1 MRRRGDSRRSGQDL
15 AIRSVLRAW
24 GLAIALAAGAA
35 SADFSY
41 AVYDGSWDLLPDFA
55 ALSPIATGQ
64 SPTVGLDVTSE
75 TDTFGL
81 VFTNTI
87 VAPSDGDYEFFTTSD
102 DGSRLY
108 VDGELVVDND
118 GLHSPE
124 TVIGSRT
131 LSAGSH
137 SLRVEFFEKG
147 GGQVLEVGYR
157 TGAPAFQPI
166 PGDGALV
173 YLSSNPDLIGDWGPV
188 IPWPEI
194 AISAASLP
202 DGRVLTWSST
212 ETNAFPSNAEFTH
225 ASVFDPETETF
236 VSADNDF
243 HDTFCAGISTLENG
257 VIVASGGNPD
267 DRKVSSFDPAT
278 LGWSRL
284 ADMNDRRWY
293 GSNVT
298 LPNNHVFSTFAKS
311 SGDRSETYDPSTD
324 TWTPRPNASMATLVS
339 EQNAINAAPN
349 PTGALTQEWWA
360 HIAVTPQGDVF
371 QGGPTQTWHR
381 FDPLGGAPNVVLGQ
395 PIGDQARMYG
405 NAISYDEGKVML
417 IGGADRRKS
426 PPTSVNNVYLVDLN
440 GPAPVVTQ
448 GAPMN
453 FPRALSNSV
462 TLPNGEV
469 LVIGG
474 NTVAKIF
481 SDQGSV
487 LPAEIYSPETDS
499 WRIVDSL
506 TIPRNYHS
514 TALLL
519 KDARVLSAGG
529 GACGDGCS
537 ANHLDGQIY
546 SPPYLFEA
554 DDSPAIRPTL
564 SIPESAQ
571 VRAGDELVVE
581 ASPGTTSF
589 SIVRL
594 SGTTHH
600 LNTDQ
605 RFLRVPAVDN
615 GDGSFT
621 LSMPPNPNVLI
632 VGHYWLFALDTDGTP
647 SVGEA
652 IQVIRD
658 PEPVDEGAVYLSDLP
673 WELEQNGLGPAE
685 RDLSNGDVT
694 PGDGSPIRLDGVPY
708 DKGVGVHAYSRIDV
722 RLDGLYDRF
731 RSDIGLDDDRD
742 GLCGEVHFEVALD
755 GTTLYVSPAFVD
767 TTPTG
772 SIDLDVAG
780 GDLLTLEVFDEG
792 DTCGDHGDW
801 AGAHLLP
808 ADLPGFR
815 FYRFT
820 PTMLRDGLTA
830 NAIQLAE
837 LSLFSEGIRMH
848 ASAVSN
854 PGGNNPAGEGPD
866 RADDA
871 MSATKWRDFNRG
883 GLIYDFGTNV
893 VIDGYSLTTADDAP
907 ERDPL
912 RWRLEASDDGTIWE
926 VLDDRTD
933 ADQAVPIER
942 LSETELLPIT
952 TGSVVTPLPQAP
964 RSSSTLAVVS
974 TPAGDRIWNVNP
986 DNDSVSV
993 SDETGQLLAEIAVG
1007 ARPWA
1012 LAPQPGADRIY
1023 VTNKRSS
1030 SVSVIDTS
1038 TFAVDHTVALA
1049 RGAQPHGIVFD
1060 AAGDHYFVALE
1071 ALARIEKRSSL
1082 DDALVAS
1089 LDLSG
1094 APRHLA
1100 MRFDDSRLLISN
1112 FITPPIPGE
1121 STLSVDVEQGAAE
1134 VFSVDPSTL
1143 TLDAVLTL
1151 PHDSRAQSESQGP
1164 GMPNYLGPPVVS
1176 FDEQSAYIPSKKD
1189 NVQSG
1194 ALRQVPGMTFESTVR
1209 ANTSRIDLMTGLE
1222 DPGFRVD
1229 HDNASLATGAA
1240 LTGDDRYLLVTLET
1254 SRELAVYDTQGGFE
1268 LMRLVT
1274 GRAPQSVAL
1283 STDGRI
1289 AYVHNFMDRSL
1300 SRFDLTEML
1309 ETNLPASQEL
1319 PPVAVVG
1326 SEALAPDVLLGK
1338 QHFYDARDDRLALD
1352 NYMSCAS
1359 CHNDAGADGRVWDLG
1374 GFGEGLRR
1382 TISLRGRGAAGHG
1395 VLHWTGNFDEV
1406 QDFEGQ
1412 IRSLGL
1418 GLGLLSNEDF
1428 IATSAP
1434 IGPPKAGLS
1443 ADLDALAAY
1452 VESLSVEPE
1461 SPHRPGVGTLSPEA
1475 DQGRSEFVSQGCLSC
1490 HAMPK
1495 LTDSVLGLRHD
1506 VGTLDDASGTRL
1518 GNPLD
1523 GFDTP
1528 SLIGAW
1534 TNPPHLHDGSAQTL
1548 GEAILAHA
1556 DFASLPGAQVAAL
1569 ESFLREAESGDLVGL
1584 VDSDG
1589 DGTIDADD
1597 PAPAD
1602 PCLPTAFV
1610 PVCSQDSDGDGIP
1623 DYEEGLDVDS
1633 DGDGIPD
1640 YQESASL
1647 DGDGDGVVDQNDP
1660 ANGDSCVPD
1669 PAFCAPAVPTS
1680 LPIGQLLLALT
1691 LVIVGVRRLRS

>member
-1 MRRRGDSRRSGQDL
+1 MRRTDAPVRSGLRL
-15 AIRSVLRAW
+15 ALRAALRLW
-24 GLAIALAAGAA
+24 GVAIALAAGAA

-41 AVYDGSWDLLPDFA
+41 AVYDGSWDLLPDFGS
-55 ALSPIATGQ
+55 LSPIATGQ
-64 SPTVGLDVTSE
+64 SPTLSLAVTSE
-75 TDTFGL
+75 TETFGL

-87 VAPSDGDYEFFTTSD
+87 VAPTAGAYEFFTTSD

-108 VDGELVVDND
+108 IDGELVVDND
-118 GLHSPE
+118 GLHSPG
-124 TVIGSRT
+124 TVIGLRT

-147 GGQVLEVGYR
+147 GGQALEVGYR
-157 TGAPAFQPI
+157 TGDPAFLPI
-166 PGDGALV
+166 PADGGLV
-173 YLSSNPDLIGDWGPV
+173 YVASIPDAIGSWGPV

-257 VIVASGGNPD
+257 VIVASGGNPY

-284 ADMNDRRWY
+284 ADMNDLRWY

-298 LPNNHVFSTFAKS
+298 LPNNHIFSTFAKG
-311 SGDRSETYDPSTD
+311 SGDRSETYDPTTD
-324 TWTPRPNASMATLVS
+324 AWTPRPNASMATLVS

-349 PTGALTQEWWA
+349 PSGALTQEWWA

-381 FDPLGGAPNVVLGQ
+381 FDPIGGAPNVVLGQ

-426 PPTSVNNVYLVDLN
+426 PPTSVNDVYLVDLN
-440 GPAPVVTQ
+440 GPAPVVTP

-481 SDQGSV
+481 SDQDSV

-529 GACGDGCS
+529 GACGNGCL

-554 DDSPAIRPTL
+554 DGGPAIRPTL
-564 SIPESAQ
+564 SVPEPAQ
-571 VRAGDELVVE
+571 VRAGDELVVQ
-581 ASPGTTSF
+581 ASADTTSF

-605 RFLRVPAVDN
+605 RFLRVPAVGN

-621 LSMPPNPNVLI
+621 LALPANPNVLI
-632 VGHYWLFALDTDGTP
+632 VGHYWLFALDADGTP
-647 SVGEA
+647 SVGET

-658 PEPVDEGAVYLSDLP
+658 PAPVDSAVVYVSDLP

-685 RDLSNGDVT
+685 RDLSNGDAV
-694 PGDGSPIRLDGVPY
+694 PGDGNPIRLDGVSY
-708 DKGVGVHAYSRIDV
+708 EKGIGVHAYSRIDV

-731 RSDIGLDDDRD
+731 QSGLGLDDERD
-742 GLCGEVHFEVALD
+742 GLCGEIHFEVALD
-755 GTTLYVSPAFVD
+755 GTPLYVSPAFVD
-767 TTPTG
+767 TTPTE

-780 GDLLTLEVFDEG
+780 GNLLTLEVFDDG
-792 DTCGDHGDW
+792 ASCGDHGDW
-801 AGAHLLP
+801 AGARLIP

-837 LSLFSEGIRMH
+837 LSLFSEGIRLH
-848 ASAVSN
+848 AASVSN

-871 MSATKWRDFNRG
+871 MSTTKWRDFNRG
-883 GLIYDFGTNV
+883 GLVYDYGTNV
-893 VIDGYSLTTADDAP
+893 VIDGYSLTTADDAA
-907 ERDPL
+907 ERDPI

-942 LSETELLPIT
+942 LTESELLPIT

-964 RSSSTLAVVS
+964 RSSSTLVVVP
-974 TPAGDRIWNVNP
+974 TTAGDRIWNVNP

-993 SDETGQLLAEIAVG
+993 SDEAGQLLAEITVG

-1012 LAPQPGADRIY
+1012 LARQPGADRVY
-1023 VTNKRSS
+1023 VTNKDSS
-1030 SVSVIDTS
+1030 SVSVVDTA
-1038 TFAVDHTVALA
+1038 TLTIDHTVALP
-1049 RGAQPHGIVFD
+1049 RGARPHGIAFD
-1060 AAGDHYFVALE
+1060 STGDHYFVALE
-1071 ALARIEKRSSL
+1071 ALARLEKRASL

-1100 MRFDDSRLLISN
+1100 MRFDDSQLLVSN
-1112 FITPPIPGE
+1112 FITPSIPGE
-1121 STLSVDVEQGAAE
+1121 STLIVDVDQGAAE
-1134 VFSVDPSTL
+1134 VFSVNPATL
-1143 TLDAVLTL
+1143 ALDAVLTL
-1151 PHDSRAQSESQGP
+1151 PHDSRPQSESQGP

-1194 ALRQVPGMTFESTVR
+1194 ALRQLPGMTFESTVR
-1209 ANTSRIDLMTGLE
+1209 ANTSRIDLTTGLE

-1229 HDNASLATGAA
+1229 HDNSSLATGAA

-1254 SRELAVYDTQGGFE
+1254 SRELVVYDTQGGFE

-1289 AYVHNFMDRSL
+1289 AYVHDFMDRSL

-1309 ETNLPASQEL
+1309 ETNLPASHEL
-1319 PPVAVVG
+1319 TSVAVVG
-1326 SEALAPDVLLGK
+1326 AEALAPDILLGK

-1352 NYMSCAS
+1352 NYISCAS
-1359 CHNDAGADGRVWDLG
+1359 CHNDGGADGRVWDLG

-1382 TISLRGRGAAGHG
+1382 TISLRGRGAGHG

-1418 GLGLLSNEDF
+1418 GLGLLSNADF
-1428 IATSAP
+1428 AATSEP
-1434 IGPPKAGLS
+1434 IGLPKAGLS

-1452 VESLSVEPE
+1452 VESLTVELE
-1461 SPHRPGVGTLSPEA
+1461 SPHRPGAGTLSPEA
-1475 DQGRSEFVSQGCLSC
+1475 EQGRSAFVSRGCLSC

-1506 VGTLDDASGTRL
+1506 VGTLDGASGNRL

-1534 TNPPHLHDGSAQTL
+1534 SNPPHLHDGSAPTL
-1548 GEAILAHA
+1548 ADAILAH
-1556 DFASLPGAQVAAL
+1556 DGFASLLVEETAQI
-1569 ESFLREAESGDLVGL
+1569 ESFLREAESGDLVGF

-1602 PCLPTAFV
+1602 PCIPTAFV
-1610 PVCSQDSDGDGIP
+1610 PVCSQDSDGDGIS

-1640 YQESASL
+1640 YQESAIL
-1647 DGDGDGVVDQNDP
+1647 DSDGDGVVDQQDP
-1660 ANGDSCVPD
+1660 GNGDACVPD

-1680 LPIGQLLLALT
+1680 MPIGRLLLALT
-1691 LVIVGVRRLRS
+1691 LVAAGLRRLRP

>member
-1 MRRRGDSRRSGQDL
+1 MRRTDSPGRSGSRL
-15 AIRSVLRAW
+15 AVGATLW
-24 GLAIALAAGAA
+24 VWVGAIALAAGSA

-41 AVYDGSWDLLPDFA
+41 AVYDGSWDLLPDFES
-55 ALSPIATGQ
+55 LSPVATGQ
-64 SPTVGLDVTSE
+64 SPTIGLGVTSE

-81 VFTNTI
+81 VFTNTL
-87 VAPSDGDYEFFTTSD
+87 VAPEEGDYEFFTDSD

-118 GLHSPE
+118 GLHASR

-137 SLRVEFFEKG
+137 SLRVEFFEKS

-157 TGAPAFQPI
+157 TGDPAFQPI
-166 PGDGALV
+166 PGDGELV
-173 YLSSNPDLIGDWGPV
+173 YLSSNPGVNGDWGPV

-243 HDTFCAGISTLENG
+243 HDTFCAGIATLENG
-257 VIVASGGNPD
+257 VIVAAGGNPS

-284 ADMNDRRWY
+284 ADMNDLRWY
-293 GSNVT
+293 GATAT
-298 LPNNHVFSTFAKS
+298 LPNNHVFATFAKN
-311 SGDRSETYDPSTD
+311 SGDRSETYDPIAD
-324 TWTPRPNASMATLVS
+324 TWTPRPNASMATLVT

-360 HIAVTPQGDVF
+360 HIAVAPQGDVF

-381 FDPLGGAPNVVLGQ
+381 FDPLGGTPNVVLGQ
-395 PIGDQARMYG
+395 PIGDEARMYG

-529 GACGDGCS
+529 GACGNGCS

-546 SPPYLFEA
+546 SPPYLFED

-571 VRAGDELVVE
+571 VRAGEELVVE

-621 LSMPPNPNVLI
+621 LSMPMNPNVLI
-632 VGHYWLFALDTDGTP
+632 VGHYWLFALDADGTP
-647 SVGEA
+647 SIGEA

-658 PEPVDEGAVYLSDLP
+658 PEPVDDDAVYVSDLP
-673 WELEQNGLGPAE
+673 WEFEQNGLGPAE
-685 RDLSNGDVT
+685 RDLSNGDAD
-694 PGDGSPIRLDGVPY
+694 PGDGNPIRLDGVTY
-708 DKGVGVHAYSRIDV
+708 EKGIGVHAYSRIDV

-731 RSDIGLDDDRD
+731 QSDIGLDDERD
-742 GLCGEVHFEVALD
+742 GLCGEIHFEVALD
-755 GTTLYVSPAFVD
+755 GTTLHVSSPFVD
-767 TTPTG
+767 TTPTE

-792 DTCGDHGDW
+792 ATCGDHGDW
-801 AGAHLLP
+801 AGARLIP
-808 ADLPGFR
+808 TDLPGFR

-820 PTMLRDGLTA
+820 PTLLRDGLTA
-830 NAIQLAE
+830 SSIQLAE
-837 LSLFSEGIRMH
+837 LSLFSDGIRMH
-848 ASAVSN
+848 AASVSN

-883 GLIYDFGTNV
+883 GLIYDYGTNV

-907 ERDPL
+907 ERDPI
-912 RWRLEASDDGTIWE
+912 RWRLEASDDGATWE

-933 ADQAVPIER
+933 ADQTVPIER
-942 LSETELLPIT
+942 LTETELLPIT

-964 RSSSTLAVVS
+964 RSSSTLAVVP

-986 DNDSVSV
+986 DHGSVSV
-993 SDETGQLLAEIAVG
+993 SDEAGQLLAEIAVG

-1023 VTNKRSS
+1023 VTNKESA
-1030 SVSVIDTS
+1030 SVSVIDAS
-1038 TFAVDHTVALA
+1038 TLAVDHTVALA

-1060 AAGDHYFVALE
+1060 ATGDHYFVALE

-1082 DDALVAS
+1082 DDSLVAS

-1094 APRHLA
+1094 TPRHLA
-1100 MRFDDSRLLISN
+1100 MRFDDSQLLVSN

-1121 STLSVDVEQGAAE
+1121 STLSVAVDQGAAE

-1143 TLDAVLTL
+1143 ALDAVLTL
-1151 PHDSRAQSESQGP
+1151 PHDPRQQSESQGP
-1164 GMPNYLGPPVVS
+1164 GMPNYLGPPVIS

-1194 ALRQVPGMTFESTVR
+1194 ALRQLPGMTFESTVR
-1209 ANTSRIDLMTGLE
+1209 ANTSRIDLTTGLE

-1229 HDNASLATGAA
+1229 HDNSSLATGAA

-1309 ETNLPASQEL
+1309 ETNLPATQEL
-1319 PPVAVVG
+1319 PPVPVVG

-1338 QHFYDARDDRLALD
+1338 QHFYDGRDDRLALD

-1359 CHNDAGADGRVWDLG
+1359 CHNDGGADGRVWDLG
-1374 GFGEGLRR
+1374 AFGEGLRR
-1382 TISLRGRGAAGHG
+1382 TISLRGRGAPGHG

-1418 GLGLLSNEDF
+1418 GLGLMSNEDF
-1428 IATSAP
+1428 GATSEP

-1452 VESLSVEPE
+1452 VESLTVELE
-1461 SPHRPGVGTLSPEA
+1461 SPYRPGAGTLSPEA
-1475 DQGRSEFVSQGCLSC
+1475 DQGRSDFVSQGCLSC

-1506 VGTLDDASGTRL
+1506 VGTLDDASGSRL

-1528 SLIGAW
+1528 SLLGAW
-1534 TNPPHLHDGSAQTL
+1534 SNPPYLHDGSAPTL
-1548 GEAILAHA
+1548 AEAILAHD
-1556 DFASLPGAQVAAL
+1556 DFASLSVGEAMAL
-1569 ESFLREAESGDLVGL
+1569 ESFLREAESGDLVGF

-1589 DGTIDADD
+1589 DGTIDAED
-1597 PAPAD
+1597 PAPSD

-1610 PVCSQDSDGDGIP
+1610 PVCSQDTDGDGIP
-1623 DYEEGLDVDS
+1623 DYEEGLDIDS

-1647 DGDGDGVVDQNDP
+1647 DGDGDGVVDQDDP
-1660 ANGDSCVPD
+1660 ANGDACVPD
-1669 PAFCAPAVPTS
+1669 PGFCAPAVPTS
-1680 LPIGQLLLALT
+1680 LPIGQLLIVLT
-1691 LVIVGVRRLRS
+1691 LAAAGVRRLRS